1 MSNQTQDNNSQ
12 ASDLLPDEMKQQPVP
27 LQFLITI
34 ADALESRI
42 DYNFN
47 SLIQISMLVEYMH
60 IQLAEK
66 GINIELDED
75 FKAFQEKRLS
85 EIQQEFETI
94 KSKMD
99 PQAAAEELVN
109 NKVNLEDD

>member
-1 MSNQTQDNNSQ
+1 MSDQTQNNESQ

-75 FKAFQEKRLS
+75 FKAFQEKRLG

-94 KSKMD
+94 KSNMD
-99 PQAAAEELVN
+99 PQAAAEDLLN

>member
-1 MSNQTQDNNSQ
+1 MSNETSQDQTQ

-47 SLIQISMLVEYMH
+47 SLIQISMLVEYIH

-75 FKAFQEKRLS
+75 FKTFQEKRLT
-85 EIQQEFETI
+85 EIQQEFEAI
-94 KSKMD
+94 KNGMD
-99 PQAAAEELVN
+99 PEAAAEELLN
-109 NKVNLEDD
+109 NKVNLKDD

>member
-1 MSNQTQDNNSQ
+1 MSDETQNNETP
-12 ASDLLPDEMKQQPVP
+12 ASDLLPEEMKQQPVP

-47 SLIQISMLVEYMH
+47 SLIQISMLVEYIHME
-60 IQLAEK
+60 LTKK
-66 GINIELDED
+66 GINIELDEN

-85 EIQQEFETI
+85 EIQQEFEKI
-94 KSKMD
+94 KNNID
-99 PQAAAEELVN
+99 PKAAAEDLVN
-109 NKVNLEDD
+109 NKVNLQDD

>member
-1 MSNQTQDNNSQ
+1 MSDQTQNNDSQ

-60 IQLAEK
+60 IKLAEK

-75 FKAFQEKRLS
+75 FKTFQEKRLD
-85 EIQQEFETI
+85 EIQQEFESI
-94 KSKMD
+94 KNKMD
-99 PQAAAEELVN
+99 PQAAAEDLIN